1 MWFGHDAIRSI
12 PSTDDAVAVVGEA
25 ADHRQAGDPAGALQL
40 DTRDVAQQARGV
52 AGRRAQGPQCFFLH
66 LARRRNGLQA
76 GVLDDHRFELR
87 GLLAAGCC
95 HPVGGGSR
103 HHAACA
109 EHGDRRGHLIDLEFH
124 VLHLSRPCC

>member
-1 MWFGHDAIRSI
+1 VS
-12 PSTDDAVAVVGEA
+12 
-25 ADHRQAGDPAGALQL
+25 L
-40 DTRDVAQQARGV
+40 V
-52 AGRRAQGPQCFFLH
+52 AGRRARSVSSLH
-66 LARRRNGLQA
+66 LTRRRNGLQA

-95 HPVGGGSR
+95 HPVSGGSR

-124 VLHLSRPCC
+124 VLPPLSSLLLASDSRKGGWRTECDMVSRDNQPR